1 MKKLLALILAFAMML
16 TLVACGKKNPDPT
29 DPTNSTDPTAA
40 PTDPTEKVPTKE
52 ELAAAASVEEIA
64 KSLLNKYTEF
74 AGMRA
79 QYDEYMKE
87 LDEADQIP
95 YEEFVSYQVAC
106 TPVEKG
112 AEWLTGFNTA
122 PTGFSEAYC
131 YQPQMMGQAFI
142 GYIFRVA
149 DGTDIEA
156 FKASLKANCEP
167 RWNICTMANTTVC
180 ESYGNIVYF
189 SMMVVIDNEHP
200 DGFTAAQQQEFYN
213 TFVAAIENPTK

>member
-1 MKKLLALILAFAMML
+1 MKKFIALILAFVMML
-16 TLVACGKKNPDPT
+16 TLVACGNKDPKPT
-29 DPTNSTDPTAA
+29 DPSEPTAA
-40 PTDPTEKVPTKE
+40 PTDPTEPTLSKE
-52 ELAAAASVEEIA
+52 ELAAKASIEEIA
-64 KSLLNKYTEF
+64 KALLNKYVEF
-74 AGMRA
+74 AGMRT

-87 LDEADQIP
+87 LDEADRIP
-95 YEEFVSYQVAC
+95 FEEFVSYQVAC
-106 TPVEKG
+106 NPIEKG
-112 AEWLTGFNTA
+112 TEWLTGFNTV

-156 FKASLKANCEP
+156 FKTNLKATCEP

-200 DGFTAAQQQEFYN
+200 DGFTAQQKDEFYN
-213 TFVAAIENPTK
+213 TFIATIENPTK